1 MLLTIGDYTVDIKA
15 RKTRDTRNSKDAT
28 MNFLCE
34 FAYLST
40 EAAEL
45 HEERS
50 GVNGL
55 TKKYKQWF
63 CDVYDALELEGYFD
77 SIKNEIE
84 Q

>member
-28 MNFLCE
+28 MSFLCE
-34 FAYLST
+34 FAKLSM

-45 HEERS
+45 HEERR

-63 CDVYDALELEGYFD
+63 CDIYDALDTEGYFD
-77 SIKNEIE
+77 SIKDTIE

>member
-15 RKTRDTRNSKDAT
+15 RKTRDTRNSKDAA
-28 MNFLCE
+28 MQLLCE
-34 FAYLST
+34 IANLSM

-45 HEERS
+45 REDRR

-55 TKKYKQWF
+55 SKKYKQWF
-63 CDVYDALELEGYFD
+63 CDVYDALEQEGYFD